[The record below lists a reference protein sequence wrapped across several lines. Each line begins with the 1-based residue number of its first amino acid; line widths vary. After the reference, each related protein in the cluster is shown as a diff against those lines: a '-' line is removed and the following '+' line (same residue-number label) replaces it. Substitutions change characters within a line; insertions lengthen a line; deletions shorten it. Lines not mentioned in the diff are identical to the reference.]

1 MGLEN
6 MGKIL
11 LILGGVIFA
20 FGLVF
25 LLAGRIPFL
34 GKLPGD
40 IAIEREGF
48 SFHFPLVS
56 SIVVSIVLTILLNL
70 VFWLLRR

>member
-1 MGLEN
+1 MGLESI
-6 MGKIL
+6 GRIL

-40 IAIEREGF
+40 IAIEKEGF

-56 SIVVSIVLTILLNL
+56 SIVVSIALTILLNL

>member
-40 IAIEREGF
+40 IAIGREGF

-56 SIVVSIVLTILLNL
+56 SIVVSIVLTILINL

>member
-1 MGLEN
+1 MGLES

-34 GKLPGD
+34 GRLPGD

-56 SIVVSIVLTILLNL
+56 SIVVSIVLTILVNL